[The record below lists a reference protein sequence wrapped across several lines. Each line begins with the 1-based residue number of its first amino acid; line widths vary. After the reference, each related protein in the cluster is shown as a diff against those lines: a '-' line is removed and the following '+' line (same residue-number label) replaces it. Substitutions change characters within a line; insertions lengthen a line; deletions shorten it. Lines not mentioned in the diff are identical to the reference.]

1 MMTAPR
7 VSATKSEVNRMEGTE
22 AATGALGKYR
32 LIAELGH
39 GGMAQVFLALARGP
53 AGFNKLAVI
62 KQIRDQLSDDPEFLT
77 MFLDE
82 ARLAARLNHP
92 NVVQTNE
99 VGEDGKRYFICM
111 EYLEGQPLN
120 RIVQR
125 AGRDNGIPLGLHMR
139 ILIETLSGLHHAHEL
154 TDYDGTPLQVV
165 HRDVTPHNVFVTY
178 AGQVKVVDFGIAKAL
193 SQSAETKAGVLKGKV
208 AYMAPEQA
216 RGDKVDRRADLFS
229 VGVMMWEALVGR
241 RMFKGLT
248 DVVII
253 QKIVNGQLQSAKS
266 ANPEVDERLD
276 AVCMKALAHNRDE
289 RYETAADFQTAIEQ
303 ALDAMGDRSNLRDA
317 GKLISQHFEA
327 ERGRIKAL
335 VEAALS
341 ANPNPRT
348 SGEFPLSEVSSISKI
363 NLASSGGLPIIAD
376 PATFDPD
383 SHGSR
388 ANPLSSTSTG
398 SHATGSHGTGS
409 QKIAEGTLTASALT
423 PSPSEQK
430 KNKLLVPLVVVGVA
444 AALAIGYVALGKTE
458 PKTTDLATTS
468 TVPAPVKNK
477 YTLKLESTPP
487 GATVSEGDKS
497 LGKTPMAISL
507 DGSQKDA
514 RVFVVALDGYLDYTL
529 RQESAT
535 EDVKIVAALTKKDPA
550 LTAATTTATADAG
563 PTPGNRRYHPPSH
576 TTGAATTAPVEQP
589 RPPSTLD
596 INLKR

>member
-1 MMTAPR
+1 
-7 VSATKSEVNRMEGTE
+7 MEGTE
-22 AATGALGKYR
+22 AASGALGKYR

-62 KQIRDQLSDDPEFLT
+62 KQIREQLADDPEFLT

-120 RIVQR
+120 RIIQR
-125 AGRDNGIPLGLHMR
+125 VGRDNGIPLGLQLR
-139 ILIETLSGLHHAHEL
+139 VLCEALAGLHHAHEL

-216 RGDKVDRRADLFS
+216 RGDKVDRRADIFS

-253 QKIVNGQLQSAKS
+253 QKIVNGQLQSPRS
-266 ANPEVDERLD
+266 ASPTVDEKLD

-289 RYETAADFQTAIEQ
+289 RYETAADFQAAIEQ
-303 ALDAMGDRSNLRDA
+303 ALEGIGDRSNLRDA
-317 GKLISQHFEA
+317 GKLIQQHFEA
-327 ERGRIKAL
+327 ERGRIKTL

-341 ANPNPRT
+341 GTMPRT
-348 SGEFPLSEVSSISKI
+348 SGEFPLADVSSVSKI
-363 NLASSGGLPIIAD
+363 SVAGSNQGLPIIQD
-376 PATFDPD
+376 PPTYDPD
-383 SHGSR
+383 GERIH
-388 ANPLSSTSTG
+388 PLASASSTG
-398 SHATGSHGTGS
+398 SHNKRSG
-409 QKIAEGTLTASALT
+409 EGTLTSSALT
-423 PSPSEQK
+423 PKPAEQK
-430 KNKLLVPLVVVGVA
+430 KNKLLVPLIVVGAVG
-444 AALAIGYVALGKTE
+444 ALAVAYATFGKT
-458 PKTTDLATTS
+458 PPASTSSGTDTTATS
-468 TVPAPVKNK
+468 VPAKGN
-477 YTLKLESTPP
+477 YSLTLESDPQ
-487 GATVSEGDKS
+487 GATVKDGDKV
-497 LGKTPMAISL
+497 LGQTPMAISL
-507 DGSQKDA
+507 DGSAKEDRRFVVSMEGYA
-514 RVFVVALDGYLDYTL
+514 DYVFVQKPTT
-529 RQESAT
+529 QN
-535 EDVKIVAALTKKDPA
+535 VKFIAALAKKAVNEPA
-550 LTAATTTATADAG
+550 PTTTASSDSAPTGGRYRPQQHA
-563 PTPGNRRYHPPSH
+563 PTPP
-576 TTGAATTAPVEQP
+576 ATTPVDQPPPPP
-589 RPPSTLD
+589 RPTSTLD
-596 INLKR
+596 IKLNR

>member
-1 MMTAPR
+1 
-7 VSATKSEVNRMEGTE
+7 MEGTE
-22 AATGALGKYR
+22 AASGALGKYR

-62 KQIRDQLSDDPEFLT
+62 KQIREQLADDPEFLT

-120 RIVQR
+120 RIIQR
-125 AGRDNGIPLGLHMR
+125 VGRDNGIPLGLQLR
-139 ILIETLSGLHHAHEL
+139 VLCEALAGLHHAHEL

-216 RGDKVDRRADLFS
+216 RGDKVDRRADIFS

-253 QKIVNGQLQSAKS
+253 QKIVNGQLQSPRS
-266 ANPEVDERLD
+266 ANPAVDEKLD

-289 RYETAADFQTAIEQ
+289 RYETAADFQAAIEQ
-303 ALDAMGDRSNLRDA
+303 ALEGIGDRSNLRDA
-317 GKLISQHFEA
+317 GKLIQQHFEA
-327 ERGRIKAL
+327 ERARIKAL

-341 ANPNPRT
+341 GTLPRT
-348 SGEFPLSEVSSISKI
+348 SGEFPLADVSSVSKI
-363 NLASSGGLPIIAD
+363 SVAGSNQGLPIIQD
-376 PATFDPD
+376 PPTYDPD
-383 SHGSR
+383 GERIH
-388 ANPLSSTSTG
+388 PLASASSTG
-398 SHATGSHGTGS
+398 SHKRSG
-409 QKIAEGTLTASALT
+409 EGTLTSSALT
-423 PSPSEQK
+423 PKPAEQK
-430 KNKLLVPLVVVGVA
+430 KNKLLVPLIVVGLVG
-444 AALAIGYVALGKTE
+444 ALAVAYATLGKNQPASTSSGAE
-458 PKTTDLATTS
+458 STATAP
-468 TVPAPVKNK
+468 PAKGN
-477 YTLKLESTPP
+477 YSLTLESDPQ
-487 GATVSEGDKS
+487 GATVKDGDKV
-497 LGKTPMAISL
+497 LGQTPMAISL
-507 DGSQKDA
+507 DGSAKEDRRFVVSMEGYA
-514 RVFVVALDGYLDYTL
+514 DYVFVQKPTT
-529 RQESAT
+529 QN
-535 EDVKIVAALTKKDPA
+535 VKFIAALAKKTVSEPA
-550 LTAATTTATADAG
+550 PTTTASSDSAPTG
-563 PTPGNRRYHPPSH
+563 GRYRPQQHTPTPP
-576 TTGAATTAPVEQP
+576 ATTPADQPPPPP
-589 RPPSTLD
+589 RPTSTLD
-596 INLKR
+596 IKLNR

>member
-1 MMTAPR
+1 
-7 VSATKSEVNRMEGTE
+7 MEGTE
-22 AATGALGKYR
+22 AASGALGKYR

-62 KQIRDQLSDDPEFLT
+62 KQIREQLADDPEFLT

-120 RIVQR
+120 RIIQR
-125 AGRDNGIPLGLHMR
+125 VGRDNGIPLGLQLR
-139 ILIETLSGLHHAHEL
+139 VLCEALAGLHHAHEL

-216 RGDKVDRRADLFS
+216 RGDKVDRRADIFS

-253 QKIVNGQLQSAKS
+253 QKIVNGQLQSPRS
-266 ANPEVDERLD
+266 ASPTVDEKLD

-289 RYETAADFQTAIEQ
+289 RYETAADFQAAIEQ
-303 ALDAMGDRSNLRDA
+303 ALEGIGDRSNLRDA
-317 GKLISQHFEA
+317 GKLIQQHFEA
-327 ERGRIKAL
+327 ERGRIKTL

-341 ANPNPRT
+341 GTMPRT
-348 SGEFPLSEVSSISKI
+348 SGEFPLADVSSVSKI
-363 NLASSGGLPIIAD
+363 SVAGSNQGLPIIQD
-376 PATFDPD
+376 PPTYDPD
-383 SHGSR
+383 GERIH
-388 ANPLSSTSTG
+388 PLASASSTG
-398 SHATGSHGTGS
+398 SHNKRSG
-409 QKIAEGTLTASALT
+409 EGTLTSSALT
-423 PSPSEQK
+423 PKPAEQK
-430 KNKLLVPLVVVGVA
+430 KNKLLVPLIVVGAVG
-444 AALAIGYVALGKTE
+444 ALAVAYATFGKT
-458 PKTTDLATTS
+458 PPASTSSGTDTTATS
-468 TVPAPVKNK
+468 VPAKGN
-477 YTLKLESTPP
+477 YSLTLESDPQ
-487 GATVSEGDKS
+487 GATVKDGDKV
-497 LGKTPMAISL
+497 LGQTPMAISL
-507 DGSQKDA
+507 DGSAKEDRRFVVSMEGYA
-514 RVFVVALDGYLDYTL
+514 DYVFVQKPTT
-529 RQESAT
+529 QN
-535 EDVKIVAALTKKDPA
+535 VKFIAALAKKTVNEPA
-550 LTAATTTATADAG
+550 PTTTASSDSAPTGGRYRPQQHA
-563 PTPGNRRYHPPSH
+563 PTPP
-576 TTGAATTAPVEQP
+576 ATTPVDQPPPPP
-589 RPPSTLD
+589 RPTSTLD
-596 INLKR
+596 IKLNR

>member
-1 MMTAPR
+1 
-7 VSATKSEVNRMEGTE
+7 MEGTE
-22 AATGALGKYR
+22 AASGALGKYR

-62 KQIRDQLSDDPEFLT
+62 KQIREQLADDPEFLT

-120 RIVQR
+120 RIIQR
-125 AGRDNGIPLGLHMR
+125 VGRDNGIPLGLQLR
-139 ILIETLSGLHHAHEL
+139 VLCEALAGLHHAHEL

-216 RGDKVDRRADLFS
+216 RGDKVDRRADIFS

-253 QKIVNGQLQSAKS
+253 QKIVNGQLQSPRS
-266 ANPEVDERLD
+266 ASPTVDEKLD

-289 RYETAADFQTAIEQ
+289 RYETAADFQAAIEQ
-303 ALDAMGDRSNLRDA
+303 ALEGIGDRSNLRDA
-317 GKLISQHFEA
+317 GKLIQQHFEA
-327 ERGRIKAL
+327 ERGRIKTL

-341 ANPNPRT
+341 GTMPRT
-348 SGEFPLSEVSSISKI
+348 SGEFPLADVSSVSKI
-363 NLASSGGLPIIAD
+363 SVAGSNQGLPIIQD
-376 PATFDPD
+376 PPTYDPD
-383 SHGSR
+383 GERIH
-388 ANPLSSTSTG
+388 PLASASSTG
-398 SHATGSHGTGS
+398 SHNKRSG
-409 QKIAEGTLTASALT
+409 EGTLTSSALT
-423 PSPSEQK
+423 PKPAEQK
-430 KNKLLVPLVVVGVA
+430 KNKLLVPLIVVGAVG
-444 AALAIGYVALGKTE
+444 ALAVAYATFGKT
-458 PKTTDLATTS
+458 PPASTSSGTDTTATS
-468 TVPAPVKNK
+468 VPAKGN
-477 YTLKLESTPP
+477 YSLTLESDPQ
-487 GATVSEGDKS
+487 GATVKDGDKV
-497 LGKTPMAISL
+497 LGQTPMAISL
-507 DGSQKDA
+507 DGSAKEDRRFVVSMEGYA
-514 RVFVVALDGYLDYTL
+514 DYVFVQKPTT
-529 RQESAT
+529 QN
-535 EDVKIVAALTKKDPA
+535 VKFIAALAKKAVNEPA
-550 LTAATTTATADAG
+550 PTTTASSDSA
-563 PTPGNRRYHPPSH
+563 PTGGRYRPQQHAPPPPAPPPGHHP
-576 TTGAATTAPVEQP
+576 
-589 RPPSTLD
+589 R
-596 INLKR
+596 